1 MSNSFK
7 DLGITPPILEAL
19 NEMGFEEPTEV
30 QERAIPHI
38 LNHKDVIVM
47 SKTGS
52 GKTAVF
58 GVSMLQMINPEK
70 PGPQGLVLTPAR
82 ELAVQVDSDIRQM
95 AKHVPHRTIAV
106 YGQHNMN
113 TEVQALRNDVSIVTG
128 TPGRVYDHICQGTLE
143 TKNIHFLILDEADRM
158 LDMGFIDQVKKIIK
172 TLPKDRLTLLFS
184 ATIPSEIKRIC
195 SYHMKSPVMIE
206 IESDTKTVDTIKQ
219 IYYRVNHNEK
229 RTQLNRVLLSE
240 RPENCMIFCNT
251 RIAVDRVQSF
261 LSEKGYGCQAL
272 HGDIPQE
279 RRLKTM
285 QQFKNGSFHILV
297 ATDVAARGIHI
308 EGLSL
313 VINYDVPNEKDSYIH
328 RIGRTGRAGQDG
340 RAISLVTGDDIMS
353 LYEIE
358 EHIGVLIE
366 ESEIPTDEQL
376 SEHKENIELW
386 VKTNSTKNKPVRT
399 RSNSSSRNGSS
410 RRSSGTRARVSESRD
425 IKSYDKSA
433 TQTDARRSTE
443 HSRRNNSKQSDRAT
457 AGYSAKRAGKPIS
470 DFNTE
475 QADRPNPN
483 SNTKQADKPSF
494 NTKQSAKR
502 ASGFSSS
509 QPSERKS
516 SFDTKQSA
524 ERKSGFDTKQH
535 TERKSGFDTKQHTE
549 RKSGFDNKQQAERKS
564 GFGNKQQAEHATGNN
579 FKQTGRTSS
588 RQSGSTG
595 YATKASP
602 AHPSINRARAEALKN
617 KTGNIAGASSN
628 TTGNTGVK
636 KEQSFIKRL
645 TNRIFGV
652 KK

>member
-1 MSNSFK
+1 
-7 DLGITPPILEAL
+7 
-19 NEMGFEEPTEV
+19 
-30 QERAIPHI
+30 
-38 LNHKDVIVM
+38 
-47 SKTGS
+47 
-52 GKTAVF
+52 
-58 GVSMLQMINPEK
+58 
-70 PGPQGLVLTPAR
+70 
-82 ELAVQVDSDIRQM
+82 
-95 AKHVPHRTIAV
+95 
-106 YGQHNMN
+106 
-113 TEVQALRNDVSIVTG
+113 
-128 TPGRVYDHICQGTLE
+128 
-143 TKNIHFLILDEADRM
+143 
-158 LDMGFIDQVKKIIK
+158 
-172 TLPKDRLTLLFS
+172 
-184 ATIPSEIKRIC
+184 
-195 SYHMKSPVMIE
+195 MIE

-535 TERKSGFDTKQHTE
+535 TEQKSGF
-549 RKSGFDNKQQAERKS
+549 GNKQQAERKS

-645 TNRIFGV
+645 ANRIFGV